1 MRTRAVHYTASL
13 LAITVLFIS
22 ACANPRGATVESPQ
36 SLATPREPTVEPPQS
51 LATSRGLTPEQLQ
64 SLNGIKASVPLQPFC
79 FSGLWV
85 DGRTVLHVS
94 PGYETHGIRPG
105 DQIMAVDGKD
115 YSPEKSRALGDIWS
129 KWEHDHRPGDYVELR
144 LERDGYPVA
153 ATLQCGDGHTFTNP
167 MVAAIDDLID
177 ARWHSCPLNV
187 ARAEIISG
195 PISWL
200 VGIRLQCQFN
210 AKLNRWAIAQSQ
222 YNYADLLLR
231 EKRAAGKSV
240 DAVRGQVLGIIASLE
255 SSGFTRYAQ
264 DLNTQLSTFTA
275 PIPPKA
281 TTASV
286 TGTCFAV
293 SPVGDLATAYHII
306 KNAKQIRVM
315 LANGSWEEPE
325 LSESS
330 PANDVA
336 ILKLRVQTPE
346 FLSLAPPRSAQVGQR
361 VFTMGFPA
369 VSLLGIEPKFS
380 EGAISAL
387 SGPGGERNFIQVT
400 VPIQPGSSGG
410 PLVNES
416 GRVLGLM
423 TSTVAILPFVRI
435 TGSLPQN
442 INWAINA
449 DVARPLIGRAH

>member
-1 MRTRAVHYTASL
+1 
-13 LAITVLFIS
+13 
-22 ACANPRGATVESPQ
+22 
-36 SLATPREPTVEPPQS
+36 
-51 LATSRGLTPEQLQ
+51 
-64 SLNGIKASVPLQPFC
+64 
-79 FSGLWV
+79 
-85 DGRTVLHVS
+85 
-94 PGYETHGIRPG
+94 
-105 DQIMAVDGKD
+105 MAVDGKD

-129 KWEHDHRPGDYVELR
+129 KWERDHRPGDYVELR

-153 ATLQCGDGHTFTNP
+153 ATLQCGDGHAFANL

-177 ARWHSCPLNV
+177 ARWQSCLLNV

-195 PISWL
+195 PMSGFA
-200 VGIRLQCQFN
+200 GIRLQCQFN

-231 EKRAAGKSV
+231 EKRATGKSV

-255 SSGFTRYAQ
+255 SSGFTLYAQ

-293 SPVGDLATAYHII
+293 SPVGDLATAYHIV

-315 LANGSWEEPE
+315 LANGSWEEAE

-361 VFTMGFPA
+361 VFTIGFPA

-387 SGPGGERNFIQVT
+387 SGPGGERTFIQVT

-423 TSTVAILPFVRI
+423 TSTAAILPFVRI

-449 DVARPLIGRAH
+449 DVARPLIESRSRAQTRTREEAIQQTLRALCLVEAKS